1 MGRMKERTIAAM
13 NNTHHGV
20 RSDGAGS
27 PYIVLD
33 AKTGK
38 VVSGVLVLFP
48 HRDLRASE
56 LLTRYAETMQDS
68 CPDKHD
74 LTQWAQAVS
83 ASWEQALNDNAW
95 ENDGQGDES

>member
-1 MGRMKERTIAAM
+1 MGRIKERAIIAM
-13 NNTHHGV
+13 NNEHHGV

-48 HRDLRASE
+48 QLDLRASE
-56 LLTRYAETMQDS
+56 LLTQYAEAMDEH
-68 CPDKHD
+68 CPAKHD
-74 LTQWAQAVS
+74 LTRWAREVLEM
-83 ASWEQALNDNAW
+83 WEYIVRCKTGDDDNR
-95 ENDGQGDES
+95 ESKL

>member
-1 MGRMKERTIAAM
+1 MGHIKERTIVAM

-48 HRDLRASE
+48 YHDLRASE
-56 LLTRYAETMQDS
+56 LLTRYAETINES
-68 CPDKHD
+68 CPAKHD
-74 LTQWAQAVS
+74 LTQWAQEVS
-83 ASWEQALNDNAW
+83 ASWEQTMTDNAW